1 MENTHKGWFFDIR
14 IHFVTLILVIISEVI
29 GIIPVQLGPVGFS
42 LLPMLYALVL
52 GIGVARLTFVGLSDE
67 QMTLA
72 SEYVGY
78 AVMILIAFM
87 ASSIGPNLS
96 IVLSSGPALLAQE
109 FGNLGT
115 VFLAMPIAVLVF
127 RMDRTSI
134 GSSFSTSRE
143 TSLAIIGNLYGLD
156 GPEGRGV
163 MGSYITGTLLGTI
176 FCGILSSLMI
186 NIPWFLPE
194 SLAMASGTGSASMM
208 SASIAPIIEAFPE
221 NAETLMSF
229 AATSQV
235 LTSATGIYMSIF
247 IAIPLSEGLYSTFK
261 GRKKARLEKEE
272 LEKNRQLNQ
281 EKTEETSAVDSKWGI
296 KIKTWIYSALFG
308 LLAIWIA
315 SLNAGEAINPIDA
328 VPGML
333 WLVGI
338 VVLGNILD
346 HLFKKIRINLPTI
359 LYIALL
365 SSVMS
370 IPELWRPALHFNES
384 MTFISL
390 LPLCTPIL
398 AYAGIATA
406 RELDS
411 FKKQG
416 LKIIVV
422 TLFALAGT
430 FIGSAVVSNIIL
442 LMLR

>member
-1 MENTHKGWFFDIR
+1 MDKIQNSWFFDVR
-14 IHFVTLILVIISEVI
+14 IHFVTLILVIISELI
-29 GIIPVQLGPVGFS
+29 GIIPVQLGPVSFS

-52 GIGVARLTFVGLSDE
+52 GIGISRVGLVGLSDE

-96 IVLSSGPALLAQE
+96 LVLSAGPALLAQE

-115 VFLAMPIAVLVF
+115 VLFAMPIAVLVF

-134 GSSFSTSRE
+134 GSAFSTSRE

-176 FCGILSSLMI
+176 FCGILSSIMI

-208 SASIAPIIEAFPE
+208 SASIAPIVEAFPE

-235 LTSATGIYMSIF
+235 LTSATGIYVSIF
-247 IAIPLSEGLYSTFK
+247 IAIPMSEGLYSLFK
-261 GRKKARLEKEE
+261 GRKQARQEKEK
-272 LEKNRQLNQ
+272 LDIIREKQQ
-281 EKTEETSAVDSKWGI
+281 AVVENKDTVESKWGV
-296 KIKTWIYSALFG
+296 KIKTWVYSGLFG
-308 LLAIWIA
+308 LLAIWLA
-315 SLNAGEAINPIDA
+315 SLNAGEPINPIDA

-333 WLVGI
+333 WLLGI
-338 VVLGNILD
+338 VLLGNIIDDL
-346 HLFKKIRINLPTI
+346 LKKIKINLPTI

-365 SSVMS
+365 SSILS
-370 IPELWRPALHFNES
+370 IPELWSPALHFNAS
-384 MTFISL
+384 MTYISL

-406 RELDS
+406 REMDS

-416 LKIIVV
+416 LKIIFV

-430 FIGSAVVSNIIL
+430 FVGSAIVSNIIL
-442 LMLR
+442 KMTL